1 MVIDQDPQSDGRAEL
16 SHIDFET
23 APFFSVD
30 RLRQL
35 DIQAANTS
43 TINFK
48 LKKQVRMQITNESE
62 LLLSHDDRYSLGQPM
77 VTVPDGDM
85 LISKGRYIGV
95 FNSDRDIQT
104 GVRFNHDSV
113 VFVPE
118 PAQDNNVI
126 FRHFGVGLR
135 VTPNRV
141 MAIKDD
147 DASVFIEKSTLDG
160 SSFVIFSKER
170 RPKWT
175 FRSWSD
181 TLNGQPIGQLD
192 IRDALGTRIIQM
204 NDVIN
209 IHTPIEPGQE
219 FNIKGDLSLIG
230 MTTFLTNAT
239 SPDVPGESKPF
250 AIVSGIK
257 CWLSQWIMPVELN
270 FIQWWSPHVNQSW
283 KCQYWR
289 CFSAGVTH

>member
-1 MVIDQDPQSDGRAEL
+1 M
-16 SHIDFET
+16 T
-23 APFFSVD
+23 
-30 RLRQL
+30 
-35 DIQAANTS
+35 T
-43 TINFK
+43 
-48 LKKQVRMQITNESE
+48 
-62 LLLSHDDRYSLGQPM
+62 
-77 VTVPDGDM
+77 

-204 NDVIN
+204 NDGIN
-209 IHTPIEPGQE
+209 SHTPIEPGQE
-219 FNIKGDLSLIG
+219 FNMKGVLSLIG

-250 AIVSGIK
+250 AIVSGNQVLVK
-257 CWLSQWIMPVELN
+257 PVDNASGIEFYSSGGHHMSINHGSVSIGDVLVPESPTKSLYVN
-270 FIQWWSPHVNQSW
+270 PATFIN
-283 KCQYWR
+283 YR
-289 CFSAGVTH
+289 CF